1 MRFTS
6 TVKPLRW
13 QASVSWLKPY
23 FTACENICFSCSGI
37 ITCSYPNT
45 VEIVNHL
52 ILIYCFSTQFEHSNC
67 LPSQVF
73 FIQSHTFIQHFYF
86 LFKQYQYV
94 AKKGK
99 KEGCIPVYQSFTWT
113 EDSGINPSTWATV
126 FRFHLG
132 LRLWYLC
139 DHFHILFLFAPS
151 TDQFSSWKSI
161 MFFIH

>member
-6 TVKPLRW
+6 TVKSLRW

-45 VEIVNHL
+45 VGTVNHL
-52 ILIYCFSTQFEHSNC
+52 LLIYCFSTQFEHSNC

-113 EDSGINPSTWATV
+113 KDSGINPSTWATV
-126 FRFHLG
+126 FDIYVTIFIYCF
-132 LRLWYLC
+132 YL
-139 DHFHILFLFAPS
+139 LLQQTNFLHGN
-151 TDQFSSWKSI
+151 Q
-161 MFFIH
+161 